1 MKVQRRRTR
10 QISVGGVK
18 IGGDAPVVVQSMTTT
33 ETSDIDA
40 TVAQI
45 RELERVGCEIV
56 RVAVPDQKS
65 AEALAQIKSQIHIP
79 LIADIHFDYKLAL
92 RAVEQGVDAIRINP
106 GNIGSQDRVER
117 VVKSAKERGLPIRIG
132 VNSGSLERDLL
143 ERYGYPT
150 AEAMVES
157 ALRHI
162 RILED
167 LDFGDIKVSLKA
179 SHVGLAVEAYRL
191 FSQRSDY
198 PLHLGITEAGTAFS
212 GSIKS
217 AIGLGILLAEGIGD
231 TIRVSLAADPVEEV
245 KVGFEILKSL
255 ELRHRGINVIAC
267 PTCGRLEIDVI
278 RLANEVEK
286 RLAHVKEP
294 LNISILGCVVNGIG
308 EGKEADIG
316 IAGGRGVGLLFKH
329 GEIIRKVP
337 EDQLLDVL
345 LTEIEDILKERENS
359 TTPLQASDHRPPT
372 HAQQQPV
379 SKSGP
384 TLIMPKW

>member
-1 MKVQRRRTR
+1 MKIQKKKTR

-18 IGGDAPVVVQSMTTT
+18 IGGGAPVVVQSMTTT
-33 ETSDIDA
+33 NTDDVDA

-45 RELERVGCEIV
+45 HELERVGCEIV
-56 RVAVPDQKS
+56 RVAVPDQKAS
-65 AEALAQIKSQIHIP
+65 EALASLKSQIHIP
-79 LIADIHFDYKLAL
+79 LVADIHFDYKLAL
-92 RAVEQGVDAIRINP
+92 RAIEQGVDGLRINP
-106 GNIGSQDRVER
+106 GNIGGKDRVER
-117 VVKSAKERGLPIRIG
+117 VVKAAKERSIPMRIG

-143 ERYGYPT
+143 EKYGYPT

-162 RILED
+162 RILEEM
-167 LDFGDIKVSLKA
+167 DFYDMKISLKA

-191 FSQRSDY
+191 FSQKSDY
-198 PLHLGITEAGTAFS
+198 PLHLGITEAGTSFS

-217 AIGLGILLAEGIGD
+217 AVGLGILLADGIGD

-255 ELRHRGINVIAC
+255 ELRHRGVNVIAC

-286 RLAHVKEP
+286 RLAHIKQP

-329 GEIIRKVP
+329 GEIIRKIP
-337 EDQLLDVL
+337 EDQILDVL
-345 LTEIEDILKERENS
+345 LTEIDAIVKERENVDS
-359 TTPLQASDHRPPT
+359 PAAPIEGMTKPSEPETAIKRN
-372 HAQQQPV
+372 
-379 SKSGP
+379 P
-384 TLIMPKW
+384 TLIMPT

>member
-1 MKVQRRRTR
+1 MKIERRKTR
-10 QISVGGVK
+10 QIIVGGVK
-18 IGGDAPVVVQSMTTT
+18 VGGDAPVVVQSMTTT
-33 ETSDIDA
+33 DTSDIDT

-45 RELERVGCEIV
+45 HELEKVGCEIV
-56 RVAVPDQKS
+56 RVAVPEQKS
-65 AEALAQIKSQIHIP
+65 AEALAKIKSQIHLP
-79 LIADIHFDYKLAL
+79 MVADIHFDYKLAL
-92 RAVEQGVDAIRINP
+92 RAIEQGVDGLRINP
-106 GNIGSQDRVER
+106 GNIGGKDRVER
-117 VVKSAKERGLPIRIG
+117 VVKAAKERGIPMRIG

-167 LDFGDIKVSLKA
+167 LDFYDMKISLKA

-191 FSQRSDY
+191 FSQKSDY
-198 PLHLGITEAGTAFS
+198 PLHLGITEAGTSFT

-217 AIGLGILLAEGIGD
+217 AVGLGIILSEGIGD

-255 ELRHRGINVIAC
+255 ELRHRGVNVIAC

-286 RLAHVKEP
+286 RLVHIKQP

-316 IAGGRGVGLLFKH
+316 IAGGRGVGLLFRH

-337 EDQLLDVL
+337 EDQILDVL
-345 LTEIEDILKERENS
+345 LTEVDAIVKEKENGD
-359 TTPLQASDHRPPT
+359 QPPM
-372 HAQQQPV
+372 AADQQPV
-379 SKSGP
+379 ARKNSS
-384 TLIMPKW
+384 LIMPT

>member
-1 MKVQRRRTR
+1 MKIQRRKTR
-10 QISVGGVK
+10 QITVGGVK

-33 ETSDIDA
+33 NTDEIDA
-40 TVAQI
+40 TVSQI
-45 RELERVGCEIV
+45 HDLERVGCEIV
-56 RVAVPDQKS
+56 RVAVPDQKA
-65 AEALAQIKSQIHIP
+65 AEALANIKSQIHIP
-79 LIADIHFDYKLAL
+79 FIADIHFDYKLAL
-92 RAVEQGVDAIRINP
+92 RAIEQGVDGLRINP
-106 GNIGSQDRVER
+106 GNIGGKDRVER
-117 VVKSAKERGLPIRIG
+117 VVKAAKERGIPMRIG

-143 ERYGYPT
+143 EKYGYPT
-150 AEAMVES
+150 AEAMVDS

-162 RILED
+162 HILEEM
-167 LDFGDIKVSLKA
+167 DFYDMKISLKA

-191 FSQRSDY
+191 FSQKSDY
-198 PLHLGITEAGTAFS
+198 PLHLGITEAGTSFS

-217 AIGLGILLAEGIGD
+217 AVGLGTLLAQGIGD

-255 ELRHRGINVIAC
+255 ELRHRGVNVIAC

-337 EDQLLDVL
+337 EEQILDVL
-345 LTEIEDILKERENS
+345 MTEIEAIVKERENGN
-359 TTPLQASDHRPPT
+359 P
-372 HAQQQPV
+372 QPV
-379 SKSGP
+379 ATAQMTENVDKPPATRKNP
-384 TLIMPKW
+384 TLIMPS

>member
-1 MKVQRRRTR
+1 MKIERRKTR

-18 IGGDAPVVVQSMTTT
+18 VGGDAPVVVQSMTTT
-33 ETSDIDA
+33 DTSDIDT

-45 RELERVGCEIV
+45 HELEKVGCEIV
-56 RVAVPDQKS
+56 RVAVPEQKS
-65 AEALAQIKSQIHIP
+65 AEALAKIKSQIHLP
-79 LIADIHFDYKLAL
+79 MVADIHFDYKLAL
-92 RAVEQGVDAIRINP
+92 RAIEQGVDGLRINP
-106 GNIGSQDRVER
+106 GNIGGKDRVER
-117 VVKSAKERGLPIRIG
+117 VVKAAKERGIPMRIG

-167 LDFGDIKVSLKA
+167 LDFYDMKISLKA

-191 FSQRSDY
+191 FSQKSDY
-198 PLHLGITEAGTAFS
+198 PLHLGITEAGTSFT

-217 AIGLGILLAEGIGD
+217 AVGLGIILSEGIGD

-255 ELRHRGINVIAC
+255 ELRHRGVNVIAC

-286 RLAHVKEP
+286 RLVHIKQP

-316 IAGGRGVGLLFKH
+316 IAGGRGVGLLFRH

-337 EDQLLDVL
+337 EDQILDVL
-345 LTEIEDILKERENS
+345 LTEVDAIVKEKENGD
-359 TTPLQASDHRPPT
+359 QPPM
-372 HAQQQPV
+372 AADQQPV
-379 SKSGP
+379 TRKNSS
-384 TLIMPKW
+384 LIMPT

>member
-1 MKVQRRRTR
+1 MKIERRKTR

-18 IGGDAPVVVQSMTTT
+18 VGGDAPVVVQSMTTT
-33 ETSDIDA
+33 DTSDIDT

-45 RELERVGCEIV
+45 HELEKVGCEIV
-56 RVAVPDQKS
+56 RVAVPEQKS
-65 AEALAQIKSQIHIP
+65 AEALAKIKSQIHLP
-79 LIADIHFDYKLAL
+79 MVADIHFDYKLAL
-92 RAVEQGVDAIRINP
+92 RAIEQGVDGLRINP
-106 GNIGSQDRVER
+106 GNIGGKDRVER
-117 VVKSAKERGLPIRIG
+117 VVKAAKERGIPMRIG

-167 LDFGDIKVSLKA
+167 LDFYDMKVSLKA

-191 FSQRSDY
+191 FSQKSDY
-198 PLHLGITEAGTAFS
+198 PLHLGITEAGTSFT

-217 AIGLGILLAEGIGD
+217 AVGLGIILSEGIGD

-255 ELRHRGINVIAC
+255 ELRHRGVNVIAC

-286 RLAHVKEP
+286 RLAHIKQP

-316 IAGGRGVGLLFKH
+316 IAGGRGVGLLFRH

-337 EDQLLDVL
+337 EDQILDVL
-345 LTEIEDILKERENS
+345 LTEVDAIVKEKENGDQQ
-359 TTPLQASDHRPPT
+359 PMAAD
-372 HAQQQPV
+372 QQPV
-379 SKSGP
+379 TRKNSS
-384 TLIMPKW
+384 LIMPT

>member
-1 MKVQRRRTR
+1 MEIKRRKTR
-10 QISVGGVK
+10 QVRVGGVA

-33 ETSDIDA
+33 DTADIDA

-45 RELERVGCEIV
+45 HELERAGCEIV
-56 RVAVPDQKS
+56 RVAVPEQKS
-65 AEALAQIKSQIHIP
+65 AEALSRIKSQINIP
-79 LIADIHFDYKLAL
+79 MVADIHFDYKLAL
-92 RAVEQGVDAIRINP
+92 RAIEQGVDALRINP
-106 GNIGSQDRVER
+106 GNIGGKERVER
-117 VVKSAKERGLPIRIG
+117 VVKAAKERGVPMRIG

-167 LDFGDIKVSLKA
+167 IDFYDMKISLKA

-198 PLHLGITEAGTAFS
+198 PLHLGITESGTSFT

-217 AIGLGILLAEGIGD
+217 AVGLGVLLSEGIGD

-255 ELRHRGINVIAC
+255 ELRHRGVNVIAC

-286 RLAHVKEP
+286 RLAHIKQP

-316 IAGGRGVGLLFKH
+316 IAGGRGVGLLFRH
-329 GEIIRKVP
+329 GEIIRKIP
-337 EDQLLDVL
+337 EDQILDVL
-345 LTEIEDILKERENS
+345 LTEVEAIVKERENS
-359 TTPLQASDHRPPT
+359 V
-372 HAQQQPV
+372 QQPV
-379 SKSGP
+379 SHDPQSTTKINSS
-384 TLIMPKW
+384 LIMPT

>member
-1 MKVQRRRTR
+1 MKIQRRRTR

-18 IGGDAPVVVQSMTTT
+18 VGGDAPVVVQSMTTT
-33 ETSDIDA
+33 NTDDIDA

-45 RELERVGCEIV
+45 HELEQVGCEIV
-56 RVAVPDQKS
+56 RVAVPDQKA
-65 AEALAQIKSQIHIP
+65 AEALAAIKSQISIP

-92 RAVEQGVDAIRINP
+92 KAIEQGVDCLRINP
-106 GNIGSQDRVER
+106 GNIGGKDRVER
-117 VVKSAKERGLPIRIG
+117 VVKAAKERGIPMRIG

-143 ERYGYPT
+143 EKHGYPT
-150 AEAMVES
+150 AGAMVDS

-167 LDFGDIKVSLKA
+167 MDFYDMKISLKA

-191 FSQRSDY
+191 FSQKSDY
-198 PLHLGITEAGTAFS
+198 PLHLGITEAGTSFS

-217 AIGLGILLAEGIGD
+217 AVGLGILLAEGIGD

-255 ELRHRGINVIAC
+255 ELRHRGVNVIAC

-286 RLAHVKEP
+286 RLVHVKQP

-337 EDQLLDVL
+337 EDQILDVL
-345 LTEIEDILKERENS
+345 LTEVEAIIKERENG
-359 TTPLQASDHRPPT
+359 D
-372 HAQQQPV
+372 QQPV
-379 SKSGP
+379 ASDQSGKKINP
-384 TLIMPKW
+384 SLIMPT

>member
-1 MKVQRRRTR
+1 
-10 QISVGGVK
+10 
-18 IGGDAPVVVQSMTTT
+18 
-33 ETSDIDA
+33 
-40 TVAQI
+40 
-45 RELERVGCEIV
+45 VGCEIV
-56 RVAVPDQKS
+56 RVAVPEQKS
-65 AEALAQIKSQIHIP
+65 AEALAKIKSQIHLP
-79 LIADIHFDYKLAL
+79 MVADIHFDYKLAL
-92 RAVEQGVDAIRINP
+92 RAIEQGVDGLRINP
-106 GNIGSQDRVER
+106 GNIGGKDRVER
-117 VVKSAKERGLPIRIG
+117 VVKAAKERGIPMRIG

-167 LDFGDIKVSLKA
+167 LDFYDMKVSLKA

-191 FSQRSDY
+191 FSQKSDY
-198 PLHLGITEAGTAFS
+198 PLHLGITEAGTSFT

-217 AIGLGILLAEGIGD
+217 AVGLGIILSEGIGD

-255 ELRHRGINVIAC
+255 ELRHRGVNVIAC

-286 RLAHVKEP
+286 RLVHIKQP

-316 IAGGRGVGLLFKH
+316 IAGGRGVGLLFRH

-337 EDQLLDVL
+337 EDQILDVL
-345 LTEIEDILKERENS
+345 LTEVDAIVKERENGD
-359 TTPLQASDHRPPT
+359 LPPR
-372 HAQQQPV
+372 AADQQPV
-379 SKSGP
+379 TRKNSS
-384 TLIMPKW
+384 LIMPT